1 MDEWLEN
8 WLDEMTKAWTDEVSA
23 WAGPESS
30 PGWYALW
37 LRSARL
43 LGSNLRDGHWS
54 LERLA
59 GPFTQTHAW
68 SESDARALRENKMA
82 QRSALLTEW

>member
-30 PGWYALW
+30 PGWHALW
-37 LRSARL
+37 L
-43 LGSNLRDGHWS
+43 
-54 LERLA
+54 
-59 GPFTQTHAW
+59 
-68 SESDARALRENKMA
+68 
-82 QRSALLTEW
+82 